1 LDVVCLS
8 FTLDKPS
15 GVVSGVP
22 EYVESLVISNVVHSP
37 QFAISHDVGKV
48 PLDSVTI
55 ALLSSLRVLSRVPV
69 SKVTEV
75 ILQKVLVRADHWLWV
90 GHI

>member
-1 LDVVCLS
+1 
-8 FTLDKPS
+8 
-15 GVVSGVP
+15 
-22 EYVESLVISNVVHSP
+22 VESLVISDVVHPP
-37 QFAISHDVGKV
+37 QFAISHDVSKV
-48 PLDSVTI
+48 PLDRVSI

-75 ILQKVLVRADHWLWV
+75 ILQKVLVGADHWLWV